1 MINGEYSFC
10 FFGVDKPAMKRKQ
23 QAILMF
29 IISR

>member
-23 QAILMF
+23 QTILYMF
-29 IISR
+29 INS